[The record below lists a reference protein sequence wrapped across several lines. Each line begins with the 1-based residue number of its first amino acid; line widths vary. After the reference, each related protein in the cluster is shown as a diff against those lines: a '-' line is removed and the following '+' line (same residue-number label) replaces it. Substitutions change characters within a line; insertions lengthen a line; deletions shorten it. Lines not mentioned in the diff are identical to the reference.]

1 MIYKKLRSDRNHG
14 SMKKQIY
21 FTQVGFDFEG
31 SVYLPYAAGAMASY
45 ALAQEDLAAEYEF
58 PAFIFRREKV
68 ASVLEKIR
76 DPYIAAF
83 SCSVW
88 NMEFNKTVA
97 ALVKEKY
104 PDCIV
109 IFGGHSVR
117 ENSPQLLE
125 EAPYI
130 NVLMYGEGEQTF
142 VNLLRALPS
151 GDLKD
156 VPNLAFRQGGDIILT
171 ERAYYYD
178 LAKYPSPYCSGI
190 FDPIIEAEPETD
202 FLAVIETNR
211 GCPYSCAYCDW
222 CAGHKM
228 RFFPMEK
235 VLDEIRW
242 LAEHRVEYIFC
253 GDSNFGMFDRDVE
266 IAKALVET
274 KRRYGYPKVFRPC
287 YEKNSADRVFEICRI
302 LNSEG
307 MDKGATMAYQTLSP
321 EALKNIGR
329 KNLTLEHFSGLVR
342 RYNEAGIP
350 CYSELILGLPGE
362 TKESFCRGIC
372 RLLES
377 GQHNSL
383 SVYHCEMLPNSDM
396 SDPAYI
402 KQHGIEVIK
411 VPFNHIHS
419 AINRSEEVQEYS
431 YLVRATGTMSRD
443 DWVGANLFSVC
454 VQCFHSLG
462 LLRCFSLYL
471 TAEGIVSYYD
481 FFSELLAFILS
492 SDGMLGKIW
501 RGFREKYES
510 SLSGDWNYH
519 RDVFGNVT
527 WFFEE
532 GAFLECVYSYDA
544 VMEELLPFLR
554 RFSIPQN
561 IFEGLLAFQRAMVR
575 KPFDREAAVP
585 FRYDFYSY
593 FETVTDGG
601 YAPLEKKEIVL
612 TVRPRK
618 VYDDVAEYA
627 KETVWFGRRRGATV
641 YRGKEWQAKKA
652 RS

>member
-1 MIYKKLRSDRNHG
+1 
-14 SMKKQIY
+14 MKKKIY
-21 FTQVGFDFEG
+21 FTQVGFDFGG
-31 SVYLPYAAGAMASY
+31 SVYLPYAAGTMVSY
-45 ALAQEDLAAEYEF
+45 ALSQADLATEYEF
-58 PAFIFRREKV
+58 PAFIFHREKV
-68 ASVLEKIR
+68 ASVLEKLR

-88 NMEFNKTVA
+88 NIEFNKA
-97 ALVKEKY
+97 IASRIKEKY
-104 PDCIV
+104 PGCLIV
-109 IFGGHSVR
+109 FGGHSVR

-125 EAPYI
+125 EEPYI
-130 NVLMYGEGEQTF
+130 DVLMYGEGEQTF

-151 GDLKD
+151 GDLSG
-156 VPNLAFRQGGDIILT
+156 VPNLAFRQGGAIVQT

-178 LAKYPSPYCSGI
+178 LAKFPSPYCSGI
-190 FDPIIEAEPETD
+190 FDAIVAAEPETD
-202 FLAVIETNR
+202 FLAVLETNR

-235 VLDEIRW
+235 VLGEIRW

-274 KRRYGYPKVFRPC
+274 KRQYGYPKVFRPC

-396 SDPAYI
+396 SDPAYV

-431 YLVRATGTMSRD
+431 YLVRATNTMNRD

-462 LLRCFSLYL
+462 LLRCFSMYL

-481 FFSELLAFILS
+481 FFQELLDYIMAS
-492 SDGMLGKIW
+492 EGKIGSLW
-501 RGFREKYES
+501 RSFREKYEN
-510 SLSGDWNYH
+510 SLTGDWNYH
-519 RDVFGNVT
+519 RDDFGNVT

-532 GAFLECVYSYDA
+532 GAFLEVVSDFDGLFA
-544 VMEELLPFLR
+544 ELTPFLN
-554 RFSIPQN
+554 RFSIDSDV
-561 IFEGLLAFQRAMVR
+561 FAEMVKYQQAIIR
-575 KPFDREAAVP
+575 KPFETEKT
-585 FRYDFYSY
+585 FHFSYDFYSY
-593 FETVTDGG
+593 FENVAEG
-601 YAPLEKKEIVL
+601 KKASLNRKTIAL
-612 TVRPRK
+612 TVRPNK
-618 VYDDVAEYA
+618 EFNDIVEYA
-627 KETVWFGRRRGATV
+627 RETVWFGRRRGETV
-641 YRGKEWQAKKA
+641 YHGRELPVTVVDG
-652 RS
+652 

>member
-1 MIYKKLRSDRNHG
+1 
-14 SMKKQIY
+14 MKKKVY
-21 FTQVGFDFEG
+21 FTQVGFDFGG
-31 SVYLPYAAGAMASY
+31 SVYLPYAVGTMAAY
-45 ALAQEDLAAEYEF
+45 ALAQEDLAAAYEF

-68 ASVLEKIR
+68 DAVLKTIR

-88 NMEFNKTVA
+88 NMEFNKTIA
-97 ALVKEKY
+97 ARIKAIY

-125 EAPYI
+125 EEPYI
-130 NVLMYGEGEQTF
+130 DLLMYGEGEQTF

-151 GDLKD
+151 GDLSS
-156 VPNLAFRQGGDIILT
+156 VPNIAFRRQGEVAIT
-171 ERAYYYD
+171 PRAYYYD
-178 LAKYPSPYCSGI
+178 LSLFPSPYCGGV
-190 FDPIIEAEPETD
+190 FDSLMAANPGTD
-202 FLAVIETNR
+202 FLAVLETNR

-222 CAGHKM
+222 CAGH
-228 RFFPMEK
+228 RVRHFPMEK
-235 VLDEIRW
+235 VLGEIRW

-266 IAKALVET
+266 IARALVAT
-274 KRRYGYPKVFRPC
+274 KRQYGYPKVFRPC

-329 KNLTLEHFSGLVR
+329 KNLTLEHFSDLVR
-342 RYNEAGIP
+342 RYTEAGIP

-362 TKESFCRGIC
+362 TKESFSRGIC

-396 SDPAYI
+396 SDPEFI
-402 KQHGIEVIK
+402 KKHGIQVIR

-431 YLVRATGTMSRD
+431 YLVRATNTMSRE

-462 LLRCFSLYL
+462 LLRCFSMYL
-471 TAEGIVSYYD
+471 ATEGAAAYYD
-481 FFSELLAFILS
+481 FFTGLLRYLMTS
-492 SDGMLGKIW
+492 KGRLGGLW
-501 RGFREKYES
+501 RSFREKYES
-510 SLSGDWNYH
+510 SLFGDWNYH
-519 RDVFGNVT
+519 REAFGNVT

-532 GAFLECVYSYDA
+532 GAFLEAVHDYDLC
-544 VMEELLPFLR
+544 MEELLPFLR
-554 RFSIPQN
+554 RFPIGARLFDEMLRYQKT
-561 IFEGLLAFQRAMVR
+561 LLR
-575 KPFDREAAVP
+575 KPGDREGSID
-585 FRYDFYSY
+585 FSFDFYTY
-593 FETVTDGG
+593 YEAVADRRPV
-601 YAPLEKKEIVL
+601 PLEEKP
-612 TVRPRK
+612 VRMRLKPK
-618 VYDDVAEYA
+618 TVYDDISDYA
-627 KETVWFGRRRGATV
+627 REVVWYGRRRGATV
-641 YRGKEWQAKKA
+641 YHGAELLPERP
-652 RS
+652 

>member
-1 MIYKKLRSDRNHG
+1 
-14 SMKKQIY
+14 MKKKIY

-31 SVYLPYAAGAMASY
+31 SVYLPYAAGTMASY
-45 ALAQEDLAAEYEF
+45 ALAQEDLAEEYEF

-68 ASVLEKIR
+68 SSVLEIIR

-97 ALVKEKY
+97 ARVKERY
-104 PDCIV
+104 PDCLV
-109 IFGGHSVR
+109 IFGGHSVK
-117 ENSPQLLE
+117 ENSPLLLE
-125 EAPYI
+125 EESYVDI
-130 NVLMYGEGEQTF
+130 LMYGEGEQTF
-142 VNLLRALPS
+142 VNLLRALPT
-151 GDLKD
+151 GDLSG
-156 VPNLAFRQGGDIILT
+156 VPNIAFRQGETIHLT

-190 FDPIIEAEPETD
+190 FDAIVAAEPETD
-202 FLAVIETNR
+202 FLAVLETNR

-228 RFFPMEK
+228 RFFPMKK

-274 KRRYGYPKVFRPC
+274 KRKYGYPKVFRPC
-287 YEKNSADRVFEICRI
+287 YENNSADRVFEICRI

-329 KNLTLEHFSGLVR
+329 KNLTLEHFSDLVR

-396 SDPAYI
+396 SDPEYI
-402 KQHGIEVIK
+402 KKHGIEVIK

-431 YLVRATGTMSRD
+431 YLVRATNTMSRD

-462 LLRCFSLYL
+462 LLRCFSMYL

-481 FFSELLAFILS
+481 FFQELLEYIMV
-492 SDGMLGKIW
+492 SDGKIGSLW
-501 RGFREKYES
+501 RSFRKKYEN
-510 SLSGDWNYH
+510 SLTGDWNYH
-519 RDVFGNVT
+519 RDIFGNVT

-532 GAFLECVYSYDA
+532 GAFLECVCDFDGFFA
-544 VMEELLPFLR
+544 ELAPFLR
-554 RFSIPQN
+554 RFPFKQD
-561 IFEGLLAFQRAMVR
+561 FYEELARYQRTIVR
-575 KPFDREAAVP
+575 KPHDKEITSQ

-593 FETVTDGG
+593 FERIADGEN
-601 YAPLEKKEIVL
+601 ASLDRKDIVL
-612 TVRPRK
+612 TVYPNK
-618 VYDDVAEYA
+618 IYDDVAEYA
-627 KETVWFGRRRGATV
+627 RETVWYGRRKGATV
-641 YRGKEWQAKKA
+641 YRGKELLVQVAA
-652 RS
+652 L

>member
-1 MIYKKLRSDRNHG
+1 
-14 SMKKQIY
+14 MKKQIY
-21 FTQVGFDFEG
+21 FTQVGFDFDG
-31 SVYLPYAAGAMASY
+31 SVYLPYATGTMAAY
-45 ALAQEDLAAEYEF
+45 TLAQKDLAAEYEI

-76 DPYIAAF
+76 DPFIAAF

-97 ALVKEKY
+97 ARVKEKY
-104 PDCIV
+104 PDCLI

-117 ENSPQLLE
+117 ENDPQLLE
-125 EAPYI
+125 EEPYI
-130 NVLMYGEGEQTF
+130 DILMYGEGEQTF
-142 VNLLRALPS
+142 VNLLRALPA
-151 GDLKD
+151 GDLSK
-156 VPNLAFRQGGDIILT
+156 VPNLAFRRDGEIVLT
-171 ERAYYYD
+171 ERAFYYD
-178 LAKYPSPYCSGI
+178 LSVFPSPYCSGV
-190 FDPIIEAEPETD
+190 FDRIVASEPDTD
-202 FLAVIETNR
+202 FLAVLETNR

-266 IAKALVET
+266 IAKALVAS
-274 KRRYGYPKVFRPC
+274 KKASGYPKVFRPC
-287 YEKNSADRVFEICRI
+287 YEKNSADRVFHICSI

-329 KNLTLEHFSGLVR
+329 KNLTLEHFASLVQ

-350 CYSELILGLPGE
+350 AYSELILGLPGE

-396 SDPAYI
+396 SAPDYI
-402 KQHGIEVIK
+402 KKHGIEVIK

-431 YLVRATGTMSRD
+431 YLVRATNTMSRD

-471 TAEGIVSYYD
+471 YAEKIIGYYD
-481 FFSELLAFILS
+481 FFSDLLAFILS
-492 SDGMLGKIW
+492 SDGLLGHIW
-501 RGFREKYES
+501 RSFREKYEN
-510 SLSGDWNYH
+510 SLHGDWNYH
-519 RDVFGNVT
+519 REIFGNVT

-532 GAFLECVYSYDA
+532 GAFLECVYNYDV

-554 RFSIPQN
+554 RFAIAEDV
-561 IFEGLLAFQRAMVR
+561 FDGLLSYQRAMVR
-575 KPFDREAAVP
+575 KPFDREGIIP
-585 FRYDFYSY
+585 LHYDFYSY
-593 FETVTDGG
+593 FEAVTDGG
-601 YAPLEKKEIVL
+601 HVPLAKKEILLRVC
-612 TVRPRK
+612 PWK
-618 VYDDVAEYA
+618 VYVDVAEYA
-627 KETVWFGRRRGATV
+627 RETVWFGRRRGATV
-641 YRGKEWQAKKA
+641 YRGNELRAESAKG
-652 RS
+652 

>member
-1 MIYKKLRSDRNHG
+1 
-14 SMKKQIY
+14 MKKKIY
-21 FTQVGFDFEG
+21 FTQVGFDFGG
-31 SVYLPYAAGAMASY
+31 SVYLPYAAGTMISY

-58 PAFIFRREKV
+58 PTIVFRREKIAAV
-68 ASVLEKIR
+68 MDKIEN
-76 DPYIAAF
+76 PYIAAF

-88 NMEFNKTVA
+88 NMEFNKTIA
-97 ALVKEKY
+97 ARIKEQY
-104 PDCIV
+104 PDCLV
-109 IFGGHSVR
+109 VFGGHSIR
-117 ENSPQLLE
+117 EDSPKLLE
-125 EAPYI
+125 EEPYVDI
-130 NVLMYGEGEQTF
+130 LMYGEGEQTF
-142 VNLLRALPS
+142 VNLLRALPT
-151 GDLKD
+151 GDLSG
-156 VPNLAFRQGGDIILT
+156 VPNIAFRQGGTIHLT

-178 LAKYPSPYCSGI
+178 LAKYPSPYCSGVLDAI
-190 FDPIIEAEPETD
+190 VDAEPETD
-202 FLAVIETNR
+202 FLAVLETTR

-274 KRRYGYPKVFRPC
+274 KRQYGYPKVFRPC

-329 KNLTLEHFSGLVR
+329 KNLTLEHFSDLVR

-396 SDPAYI
+396 SDPDFVQ
-402 KQHGIEVIK
+402 KHGIEVIK

-419 AINRSEEVQEYS
+419 AINQSEEIQEYS
-431 YLVRATGTMSRD
+431 YLVRATNTMNRD

-454 VQCFHSLG
+454 IQCFHSLG
-462 LLRCFSLYL
+462 LLRCFSMYL

-481 FFSELLAFILS
+481 FFRDLLEYIMV
-492 SDGMLGKIW
+492 SDGKIGSLW
-501 RGFREKYES
+501 RSFRTKYEN
-510 SLSGDWNYH
+510 SLTGDWNYH
-519 RDVFGNVT
+519 RDIFGNVT

-532 GAFLECVYSYDA
+532 GAFLECVCDFDGFFA
-544 VMEELLPFLR
+544 ELVPFLR
-554 RFSIPQN
+554 RFPIKQDLY
-561 IFEGLLAFQRAMVR
+561 EELERYQRTIVR
-575 KPFDREAAVP
+575 KPHDKETTSQ

-593 FETVTDGG
+593 FERITDGES
-601 YAPLEKKEIVL
+601 ALLERKDIVVTVCPNKE
-612 TVRPRK
+612 
-618 VYDDVAEYA
+618 YDDVAEYA
-627 KETVWFGRRRGATV
+627 RETVWYGRRKGATV
-641 YRGKEWQAKKA
+641 YRGKELSVQG
-652 RS
+652 SDL

>member
-1 MIYKKLRSDRNHG
+1 
-14 SMKKQIY
+14 MKKNIY
-21 FTQVGFDFEG
+21 FTQVGFDFER
-31 SVYLPYAAGAMASY
+31 SVYLPYAAGTMAAY

-68 ASVLEKIR
+68 ATVLDRIS

-83 SCSVW
+83 SCNVW

-97 ALVKEKY
+97 ARVKEKY
-104 PDCIV
+104 PDCLIV
-109 IFGGHSVR
+109 FGGHSVR
-117 ENSPQLLE
+117 ENSLRLLE
-125 EAPYI
+125 EKPYI
-130 NVLMYGEGEQTF
+130 DVLIYGEGEQTF

-151 GDLKD
+151 GDLSG
-156 VPNLAFRQGGDIILT
+156 VPNLAFRQDEKIIRT

-178 LAKYPSPYCSGI
+178 LAKYPSPYCSGV
-190 FDPIIEAEPETD
+190 FDSIVEAEPETD
-202 FLAVIETNR
+202 FLAVLETNR
-211 GCPYSCAYCDW
+211 GCPYFCAYCDW
-222 CAGHKM
+222 CAGHRM
-228 RFFPMEK
+228 RHFPMDK
-235 VLDEIRW
+235 VLGEIRW
-242 LAEHRVEYIFC
+242 FAEHRVEYVFC

-266 IAKALVET
+266 IARALVET
-274 KRRYGYPKVFRPC
+274 KRQYGYPKVFRPC

-329 KNLTLEHFSGLVR
+329 KNLTLEHFSDLVR

-396 SDPAYI
+396 SDPEYV
-402 KQHGIEVIK
+402 KKHGIEVIK

-431 YLVRATGTMSRD
+431 YLVRATNTMSRD
-443 DWVGANLFSVC
+443 DWVYANLFSVC

-462 LLRCFSLYL
+462 LLRCFSMYL
-471 TAEGIVSYYD
+471 TAEGAVSYYG
-481 FFSELLAFILS
+481 FFTGLLEYIMTSEGNVGRL
-492 SDGMLGKIW
+492 W
-501 RGFREKYES
+501 RSFRDKYVS

-519 RDVFGNVT
+519 REAFGNVT

-532 GAFLECVYSYDA
+532 GAFLECVCDFDA
-544 VMEELLPFLR
+544 FLAELTPYLR
-554 RFSIPQN
+554 RFSIPEAL
-561 IFEGLLAFQRAMVR
+561 FAGLTEYQRAIVR
-575 KPFDREAAVP
+575 KPFDREETV
-585 FRYDFYSY
+585 FFHYDYYSY

-601 YAPLEKKEIVL
+601 YAPLKKKETVL

-618 VYDDVAEYA
+618 VYGDVAEYA
-627 KETVWFGRRRGATV
+627 RETVWFGRRRGATV
-641 YRGKEWQAKKA
+641 YRGTELKKTM
-652 RS
+652 RNSSGFS